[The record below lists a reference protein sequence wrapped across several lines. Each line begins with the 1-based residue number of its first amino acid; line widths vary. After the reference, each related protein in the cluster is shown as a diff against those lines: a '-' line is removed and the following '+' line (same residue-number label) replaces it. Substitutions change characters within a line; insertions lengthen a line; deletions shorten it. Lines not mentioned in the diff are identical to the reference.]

1 MKSSNRISVLLACTT
16 VAALVLGACQP
27 QIVEKE
33 VVVTQIVEKTVEKEV
48 VVEKEKIVEVTTE
61 DYTTPHPILSDVK
74 VRQAIAHCTNRPEV
88 IASVY
93 SWLDDK
99 AAILMDTQIPT
110 SHWAYTKPKV
120 QYAFDVAKGGALLD
134 EAGWKLGEGA
144 DYRSDA
150 DGNELSLRFTTT
162 SAQFRQTWAAVFESN
177 MKDCGVRVVRLHAPA
192 SWWFGDTTGLARR
205 DYELGAFAWVGDA
218 DPGGQSLYACDKIP
232 LPSNGWEGQNGMGWC
247 NEAASNAI
255 KGANNTLDRAE
266 RVKQYA
272 IFQEG
277 FAADMPSLPMFNR
290 VEVNATA
297 ADLAGF
303 DPRPGQPYPTYN
315 VADWERPG
323 ETTIILALS
332 QEPASLFTLVEN
344 AFVATL
350 ASTLI
355 QGVGITSLD
364 YDFAAN
370 MYFTEL
376 PTLENKG
383 ATLVAVDVKD
393 GDKVINAAG
402 DVVELKSGEKIRVVD
417 AAGDL
422 PLYGD
427 LKLKEIEY
435 TGGGAQMPQMTMNW
449 KLESGL
455 KWSDGNPLVAA
466 DLELASKITCDP
478 DSGATDFTVCE
489 RTAKETWGDTEYSIM
504 LMPGYTP
511 PLYFSIGPG
520 WYPAHRKLS
529 DGRKLADVPAKEWTT
544 LAEIAESPI
553 GLGPYTI
560 TKWEK
565 GVSMSFAANPNF
577 YKGKP
582 KTPNITIKIV
592 QDTNQAVAQL
602 LTGDVDVV
610 FGETLGAGE
619 EVATVKEAADKGDV
633 KIFFTPSATWEH
645 VDFNL
650 NTK

>member
-48 VVEKEKIVEVTTE
+48 IVEKEKIVEVTTE

-93 SWLDDK
+93 GWLDDK

-134 EAGWKLGEGA
+134 EAGWKLGTGA

-150 DGNELSLRFTTT
+150 DGNELALRFTTT
-162 SAQFRQTWAAVFESN
+162 RTQFRRTWAAVFEAN
-177 MKDCGVRVVRLHAPA
+177 MKACGIRVVRLHAPA

-272 IFQEG
+272 IFQEV

-323 ETTIILALS
+323 ETTMILGLS
-332 QEPASLFTLVEN
+332 QEPASLFTLVES
-344 AFVATL
+344 AWVASL

-355 QGVGITSLD
+355 HGVGITSLD

-370 MYFTEL
+370 MYFKEL

-393 GDKVINAAG
+393 GDKV
-402 DVVELKSGEKIRVVD
+402 
-417 AAGDL
+417 
-422 PLYGD
+422 
-427 LKLKEIEY
+427 
-435 TGGGAQMPQMTMNW
+435 
-449 KLESGL
+449 
-455 KWSDGNPLVAA
+455 
-466 DLELASKITCDP
+466 
-478 DSGATDFTVCE
+478 
-489 RTAKETWGDTEYSIM
+489 
-504 LMPGYTP
+504 
-511 PLYFSIGPG
+511 
-520 WYPAHRKLS
+520 
-529 DGRKLADVPAKEWTT
+529 
-544 LAEIAESPI
+544 
-553 GLGPYTI
+553 
-560 TKWEK
+560 
-565 GVSMSFAANPNF
+565 
-577 YKGKP
+577 
-582 KTPNITIKIV
+582 
-592 QDTNQAVAQL
+592 
-602 LTGDVDVV
+602 
-610 FGETLGAGE
+610 
-619 EVATVKEAADKGDV
+619 
-633 KIFFTPSATWEH
+633 
-645 VDFNL
+645 
-650 NTK
+650 